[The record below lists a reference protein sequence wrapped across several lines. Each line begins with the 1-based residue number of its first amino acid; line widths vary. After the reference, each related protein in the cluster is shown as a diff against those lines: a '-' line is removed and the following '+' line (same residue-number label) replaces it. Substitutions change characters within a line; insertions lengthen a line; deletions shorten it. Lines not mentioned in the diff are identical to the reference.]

1 MLEIAWG
8 AAGQGDAKGL
18 LVWPG
23 TYMNLSGT
31 SVLAARDFY
40 KIDNANLLV
49 VCDDLNLPLGKLR
62 LRSTG
67 SAGGQKGLHDI
78 LRRLGSLDVP
88 RLRIGVGAPPAGRDA
103 IDWVLGTFKSEEQV
117 EVAIAL
123 DRAIDAID
131 LWAREGIAAAMNR
144 FNANPS

>member
-1 MLEIAWG
+1 MISC
-8 AAGQGDAKGL
+8 DA
-18 LVWPG
+18 
-23 TYMNLSGT
+23 S
-31 SVLAARDFY
+31 ARWMCRD
-40 KIDNANLLV
+40 
-49 VCDDLNLPLGKLR
+49 CE
-62 LRSTG
+62 SEW
-67 SAGGQKGLHDI
+67 
-78 LRRLGSLDVP
+78 
-88 RLRIGVGAPPAGRDA
+88 APAAGRDA